1 MGIFISYQS
10 LCVDKFDS
18 DDPFE
23 GSRRQSGEL
32 PVAILDEPTP
42 VYGHEGGVADRH
54 TFIVC
59 GDSVVGLVFGHSP
72 SEDDDSIRV

>member
-1 MGIFISYQS
+1 M
-10 LCVDKFDS
+10 CVDKFDP

-42 VYGHEGGVADRH
+42 VYGHEGGVADGH
-54 TFIVC
+54 AFIVG
-59 GDSVVGLVFGHSP
+59 GDSIVGLVFGHSP